1 MQEFDLNKC
10 LYGGRQRVNIKR
22 THMKALDQSNY
33 RCDRDGSRKNASAC
47 IADYIKKQIGC
58 NPDIQGSQYST
69 GRPCT
74 TKDQLLKLKYYT
86 EMFPQFDDK
95 DVYKLMGCLSR
106 CEKDV
111 FRLVTEPIRCD
122 HFNYG
127 EQFLLELSITDRWHE
142 EKEQYLIY
150 DFDSFIADVGG
161 YLGLLLGFSILS
173 LYHQIEGL
181 LKGFIP
187 TAICFGKRN
196 KGKVVLNEVV

>member
-1 MQEFDLNKC
+1 
-10 LYGGRQRVNIKR
+10 
-22 THMKALDQSNY
+22 
-33 RCDRDGSRKNASAC
+33 
-47 IADYIKKQIGC
+47 
-58 NPDIQGSQYST
+58 
-69 GRPCT
+69 
-74 TKDQLLKLKYYT
+74 
-86 EMFPQFDDK
+86 
-95 DVYKLMGCLSR
+95 MGCPSR

-173 LYHQIEGL
+173 LYHQIEDL
-181 LKGFIP
+181 LKGFIRW
-187 TAICFGKRN
+187 C
-196 KGKVVLNEVV
+196 